1 MKQRPFDKLVVPQL
15 VNKFTFYSSR
25 KLIAVFTT
33 ARHCHQAHKAA
44 SCRPSYIFEI
54 HFNIILPLMSRTS
67 KWSLSFSYPHQT
79 LYILLFSPILVTR
92 PVCFILHHVI
102 TLITCCEDY
111 KSWSSSLRSFRQSA
125 VTFCISRSDCFVS
138 SPFSAII
145 QVRSLI
151 RVLSQ
156 GSSGQKH
163 Q

>member
-1 MKQRPFDKLVVPQL
+1 MQYCFKFVQIPQIIVPTRTNLCSTAGATVRQTDRRAQRYGNYVNTSMKQRPFDKLVVPQL

-54 HFNIILPLMSRTS
+54 HFNIILPSMSRTS
-67 KWSLSFSYPHQT
+67 KWSLSFRYPHQT

-111 KSWSSSLRSFRQSA
+111 KS
-125 VTFCISRSDCFVS
+125 
-138 SPFSAII
+138 
-145 QVRSLI
+145 
-151 RVLSQ
+151 
-156 GSSGQKH
+156 
-163 Q
+163 